1 MKLLD
6 AVDRFPRAIKSATS
20 LLNAVLVERAPKDP
34 PPPRRSKRSS
44 VAEDDLE
51 PETPAKKPAEPKK
64 KQPAEDSPVGDEYS
78 GVAVVPV
85 VSSTVEVEESNE
97 RSTRQ
102 GRKRS
107 VRNVGGWVSEQFSSK
122 IDREWLSLD
131 TPPNLFDL
139 SRYVPQV
146 GDLVL
151 YVSSFV
157 GAVAGSRYL
166 KWLTFLFLS
175 CF

>member
-6 AVDRFPRAIKSATS
+6 AVERFPRAIKSATS

-44 VAEDDLE
+44 AADDE
-51 PETPAKKPAEPKK
+51 QQPETPAKKPAEQKK
-64 KQPAEDSPVGDEYS
+64 KKTADESPVGDEYS

-85 VSSTVEVEESNE
+85 VSSAEVEESNE

-107 VRNVGGWVSEQFSSK
+107 VRNVGGWISEQFSSK
-122 IDREWLSLD
+122 IDREWLAMD
-131 TPPNLFDL
+131 TPPNMFDPA
-139 SRYVPQV
+139 RYVPQV

-151 YVSSFV
+151 YVFE
-157 GAVAGSRYL
+157 
-166 KWLTFLFLS
+166 F
-175 CF
+175 